1 MQWMKKINPVRVT
14 HPDVSSSEKMFLTQ
28 KLTSFNFSRRRW
40 RMTPVALS
48 LIGHQ
53 LFLWVQAIK
62 LGEPSKWLCIPS
74 FAMNDQYQFWQA
86 YFVGSRWL
94 PIFWKGVKH
103 NISFPQWFFEK
114 LSRNVST
121 KMSWFQCTLWYG
133 LVQLAISNK
142 AKVAVAVERDA
153 FALMD
158 FPVFIML
165 VEFCTD
171 PQSCF
176 LAVWFF
182 AIEVPKVI
190 RKFHPSIK
198 LGILLLENGSSA
210 VWIRQI
216 RSRSWLNASSW
227 FFLAT
232 ASWWLCCI
240 WLKLWL
246 VNHILLLTPFF
257 ARSSA
262 HAGRVCFSTQR
273 FLAK

>member
-1 MQWMKKINPVRVT
+1 MT
-14 HPDVSSSEKMFLTQ
+14 HVSSCLVLDCSPTFFVSSGYIIWRNFQMALHTFIRDERPVSIPASRFRGFQMIAKFLKRSPAQ
-28 KLTSFNFSRRRW
+28 YFFSL
-40 RMTPVALS
+40 V
-48 LIGHQ
+48 
-53 LFLWVQAIK
+53 V
-62 LGEPSKWLCIPS
+62 
-74 FAMNDQYQFWQA
+74 
-86 YFVGSRWL
+86 
-94 PIFWKGVKH
+94 
-103 NISFPQWFFEK
+103 FEK

-133 LVQLAISNK
+133 LVQLTISNK

-158 FPVFIML
+158 FPVVMLL

-198 LGILLLENGSSA
+198 WGILLLENGSSA

-227 FFLAT
+227 FFFGY
-232 ASWWLCCI
+232 S
-240 WLKLWL
+240 
-246 VNHILLLTPFF
+246 LLMIVLYLTK
-257 ARSSA
+257 ALLRQSHSS
-262 HAGRVCFSTQR
+262 VDSLFCT
-273 FLAK
+273 

>member
-1 MQWMKKINPVRVT
+1 
-14 HPDVSSSEKMFLTQ
+14 
-28 KLTSFNFSRRRW
+28 
-40 RMTPVALS
+40 MTPVALS

-53 LFLWVQAIK
+53 IFFVSSGYKIWRNFQMTLRTFIRDERPVSIPASRFRGFQMIAKFLKRSPA
-62 LGEPSKWLCIPS
+62 
-74 FAMNDQYQFWQA
+74 QYF
-86 YFVGSRWL
+86 FSLV
-94 PIFWKGVKH
+94 V
-103 NISFPQWFFEK
+103 FEK

-133 LVQLAISNK
+133 LVQLTISNR

-158 FPVFIML
+158 FPVVMLL

-198 LGILLLENGSSA
+198 SGILLLENGSSE

-216 RSRSWLNASSW
+216 RSRSWLNASSC
-227 FFLAT
+227 FF
-232 ASWWLCCI
+232 WLQP
-240 WLKLWL
+240 LDD
-246 VNHILLLTPFF
+246 F
-257 ARSSA
+257 AVSD
-262 HAGRVCFSTQR
+262 
-273 FLAK
+273 

>member
-1 MQWMKKINPVRVT
+1 MC
-14 HPDVSSSEKMFLTQ
+14 LTQ
-28 KLTSFNFSRRRW
+28 KVTSFNFSRRRW

-53 LFLWVQAIK
+53 LFLWVQAMK

-74 FAMNDQYQFWQA
+74 FAMNDQYHFRQA
-86 YFVGSRWL
+86 DFVGSRWL
-94 PIFWKGVKH
+94 PNFWKGVKH

-133 LVQLAISNK
+133 LVQLTISNK

-158 FPVFIML
+158 FPVVILL
-165 VEFCTD
+165 VEFRTD

-198 LGILLLENGSSA
+198 WGILLLENGSSA

-227 FFLAT
+227 FFFGYSLLMIV
-232 ASWWLCCI
+232 LC
-240 WLKLWL
+240 LTKAL
-246 VNHILLLTPFF
+246 VGQSH
-257 ARSSA
+257 SSVDSLFCSSTA

>member
-1 MQWMKKINPVRVT
+1 MT
-14 HPDVSSSEKMFLTQ
+14 HDSGCLVLKWSPTFFVSSGYKIRRTFQRALPTFIRDERPVSIPASRFRGFQMIAKFL
-28 KLTSFNFSRRRW
+28 KRS
-40 RMTPVALS
+40 
-48 LIGHQ
+48 
-53 LFLWVQAIK
+53 QA
-62 LGEPSKWLCIPS
+62 
-74 FAMNDQYQFWQA
+74 Q
-86 YFVGSRWL
+86 
-94 PIFWKGVKH
+94 H
-103 NISFPQWFFEK
+103 SFPQWFFEK

-121 KMSWFQCTLWYG
+121 KMSWFQCSLWYG
-133 LVQLAISNK
+133 LVQLTISNK

-158 FPVFIML
+158 FPVVILL

-176 LAVWFF
+176 LAAWFF
-182 AIEVPKVI
+182 AIEVPKLI
-190 RKFHPSIK
+190 LKFHPSIK

-216 RSRSWLNASSW
+216 RSWSWLNASSW

-257 ARSSA
+257 ARSAA

-273 FLAK
+273 FLAN